1 MLKGLYSV
9 CTVARLTHVKGSVL
23 CVYCKHDLHM
33 LKGLYSV
40 YSRHGLHMLKGLY
53 SVCTVSTTYTC

>member
-1 MLKGLYSV
+1 
-9 CTVARLTHVKGSVL
+9 
-23 CVYCKHDLHM
+23 M

-53 SVCTVSTTYTC
+53 SVWAVQRAYTC

>member
-9 CTVARLTHVKGSVL
+9 YSRHG
-23 CVYCKHDLHM
+23 LHM

-53 SVCTVSTTYTC
+53 SGCTVDTTYTC

>member
-1 MLKGLYSV
+1 
-9 CTVARLTHVKGSVL
+9 
-23 CVYCKHDLHM
+23 M

-53 SVCTVSTTYTC
+53 SGCTVDTTYTC